1 MPGREKFPQKLFY
14 QNIQLRL
21 REHRKDVTHIGE
33 RVDESLCDPST
44 REGVI
49 IEWPLNDLF
58 NNGGDVI
65 ISSRM
70 AVSII
75 F

>member
-1 MPGREKFPQKLFY
+1 MRRPETG
-14 QNIQLRL
+14 
-21 REHRKDVTHIGE
+21 VTCTVGVDLQFID
-33 RVDESLCDPST
+33 RVPYLA

-65 ISSRM
+65 ISLQMGVIS
-70 AVSII
+70 
-75 F
+75 FFDDTF

>member
-1 MPGREKFPQKLFY
+1 MSDDEKWKITNKLEWGSY
-14 QNIQLRL
+14 YRN
-21 REHRKDVTHIGE
+21 
-33 RVDESLCDPST
+33 SLVFKS

-58 NNGGDVI
+58 NEGCDVI
-65 ISSRM
+65 ILSRM
-70 AVSII
+70 AVIII

>member
-1 MPGREKFPQKLFY
+1 M
-14 QNIQLRL
+14 
-21 REHRKDVTHIGE
+21 
-33 RVDESLCDPST
+33 
-44 REGVI
+44 EGVI

-58 NNGGDVI
+58 NDGRDVI

-70 AVSII
+70 AVIII